1 MKDLM
6 KEIGYTKPPQQRLVQ
21 MVEEALAL
29 LEPLLEPKLVFKEI
43 QGQIDLPPFLA
54 GAALQYA
61 GAATLGPKLE
71 SKVKSLFDEGK
82 AAEGY
87 ILDTAGSIA
96 VTQAGELLWDRIRRD
111 AASKGFLRGMRRTPG
126 CTGIGMETQQWIF
139 EKIADPELGITL
151 TESWMMAPRKS
162 LSFLA
167 RFGGRLKA
175 GFSCKGCP
183 LHLGCSLRG

>member
-43 QGQIDLPPFLA
+43 QGQEGLPPFLA

-96 VTQAGELLWDRIRRD
+96 VTQAGELLWDRIRKD